1 MLYSTISFIKS
12 RSMMRDLVVW
22 GVHKDFQCCNAVYNS
37 LQVFINPLDRCIK
50 HVVHRRLQHHLGF
63 ILALQQL
70 RIKQSKSLPS
80 WSGLH
85 LHHCSVL
92 KRCLLMQLTLNFIN
106 LINIIDVQILQRGV
120 HLLEA
125 GDDSNVGHGEISYK
139 SNNFN
144 TETTLYYQLL
154 SNAHPTNA

>member
-22 GVHKDFQCCNAVYNS
+22 GVHKDSQCCNAVYNS
-37 LQVFINPLDRCIK
+37 LQVFINPMDRCVK
-50 HVVHRRLQHHLGF
+50 HAVHRRLQHHLGF

-70 RIKQSKSLPS
+70 RVKQSKSLPS

-92 KRCLLMQLTLNFIN
+92 KRCLLMQLKLNFIN
-106 LINIIDVQILQRGV
+106 LTNIIDVQILQRGV
-120 HLLEA
+120 HLLEVA
-125 GDDSNVGHGEISYK
+125 
-139 SNNFN
+139 
-144 TETTLYYQLL
+144 TTLTLAMVRYPVNAAVSSSQFDALLLARAQL
-154 SNAHPTNA
+154 

>member
-37 LQVFINPLDRCIK
+37 LQVFINPMDRCVK
-50 HVVHRRLQHHLGF
+50 HAVHRRLQHHLGF

-120 HLLEA
+120 HLLEVA
-125 GDDSNVGHGEISYK
+125 TTLTLAMVRYPVNAAVSS
-139 SNNFN
+139 SQFN
-144 TETTLYYQLL
+144 TLLLARAQL
-154 SNAHPTNA
+154 